1 MVCKPSA
8 LKGLNPLRILN
19 LNMWYLVITVLNP
32 MVLLMSTNVMWK
44 YYFKLVL
51 PLNEL
56 ELDFFS
62 LIPGQY
68 QVRITVKT
76 VFASSDL

>member
-1 MVCKPSA
+1 
-8 LKGLNPLRILN
+8 
-19 LNMWYLVITVLNP
+19 
-32 MVLLMSTNVMWK
+32 MWK

-56 ELDFFS
+56 ELDFS
-62 LIPGQY
+62 LLPEQY

>member
-1 MVCKPSA
+1 
-8 LKGLNPLRILN
+8 
-19 LNMWYLVITVLNP
+19 MWYLVIAVLNP
-32 MVLLMSTNVMWK
+32 LVLVMATNVMWK

-56 ELDFFS
+56 ELDFS
-62 LIPGQY
+62 LIPEQY

>member
-19 LNMWYLVITVLNP
+19 LNMWYLVITVLNH
-32 MVLLMSTNVMWK
+32 MVLVMSTNVMWK

-56 ELDFFS
+56 DFFS
-62 LIPGQY
+62 LIPEQY